1 MKKLK
6 QLGIL
11 LLILWLANIISV
23 NYINILP
30 PTIIGMVIL
39 FLLLKLN
46 ILKISHI
53 EDISSVLLEYL
64 PFMFLPIG
72 VGVINVLD
80 VLKNDLI
87 PILITVC
94 LTLTLVM
101 ITTGKTIQFMINIKK
116 ERENK

>member
-1 MKKLK
+1 
-6 QLGIL
+6 
-11 LLILWLANIISV
+11 LWLGNIILV
-23 NYINILP
+23 YYINILP
-30 PTIIGMVIL
+30 PTIIGMVIV

-116 ERENK
+116 GRENK